1 MFLTPATIIVLFV
14 IGTLVLLSAII
25 GRPNSCGAPA
35 EPRQCGCGHLNPA
48 EAKYCGH
55 CGKRI

>member
-25 GRPNSCGAPA
+25 GRPGGGGAA
-35 EPRQCGCGHLNPA
+35 EPTQCGCGHVNPA

-55 CGKRI
+55 CGRRIR